1 MSEFHDH
8 LLHATRRYFLGQCTG
23 VSLGA
28 LALGNAM
35 APAATSNAT
44 ADRSASE
51 TPTPNRNT
59 IGGLHDLPHF
69 APKARRII
77 FLTQSGGPSQ
87 IELFDH
93 KPGLAARA
101 GTELPDSIR
110 NGQRLTSMTAN
121 QKQLVMPAHTQFQR
135 WGKSGAT
142 VSEWLPHIGSVSDEI
157 CFIKSMCTEQ
167 INHAPAMTFLLTGHQ
182 LPGRPSIGAWVSYGL
197 GSPNRDLP
205 DYVVLVSKM
214 LRPSDQPLYDY
225 YWGSGFLPSNYQ
237 GVKFRNAR
245 EPVLYLEDPEGL
257 PRELRR
263 SMLDGLGKL
272 NAQKLRDAGDPEIS
286 TRIRQ
291 YEMAFRMQTS
301 VPDLTDL
308 SAEPSSIF
316 EMYGPDSRRP
326 GSYAANCILA
336 RRMAER
342 GVRFIQLFHPDWDH
356 HSRLG
361 SWCKSRCTDVDQPT
375 AALLRDLKQRG
386 LLEDTLVVWG
396 GEFGRGVAGQG
407 DWKTPDAGRDHHPR
421 CFTMWMAGAG
431 VRAGTTYG
439 KTDDFSYNVAENP
452 VNVHDLQATLM
463 HLLGVDHTRLTFRF
477 QGRDYRLTDVHGE
490 VVKGLLT

>member
-1 MSEFHDH
+1 MSEFQDH
-8 LLHATRRYFLGQCTG
+8 LLQSTRRYFLGQCTG
-23 VSLGA
+23 ISVGA
-28 LALGNAM
+28 LALGSSM
-35 APAATSNAT
+35 AKAGLSSPAQSSPA
-44 ADRSASE
+44 
-51 TPTPNRNT
+51 PTPAPPQRNA
-59 IGGLHDLPHF
+59 IGGLPSLPHF
-69 APKARRII
+69 KPKAKRVI

-87 IELFDH
+87 IELFDE
-93 KPGLAARA
+93 KPGLAALA

-110 NGQRLTSMTAN
+110 KGQRLTSMTAK
-121 QKQLVMPAHTQFQR
+121 QKQLVMPAHTRFQR
-135 WGKSGAT
+135 WGQSGAT
-142 VSEWLPHIGSVSDEI
+142 VSEWLPHIGSVSDDL

-182 LPGRPSIGAWVSYGL
+182 LPGRPSVGSWVSYGL

-225 YWGSGFLPSNYQ
+225 YWGSGFLPSSFQ

-245 EPVLYLEDPEGL
+245 EPVLYLDDPEGL
-257 PRELRR
+257 PRPLRR
-263 SMLDGLGKL
+263 SMLDGLEKINSLKL
-272 NAQKLRDAGDPEIS
+272 HNAGDPEIA

-291 YEMAFRMQTS
+291 YEMAYRMQTS
-301 VPDLTDL
+301 VPELTDL
-308 SAEPSSIF
+308 SDEPEHVF

-342 GVRFIQLFHPDWDH
+342 NVRFIQLFHPDWDH

-361 SWCKSRCTDVDQPT
+361 SWCKSRCSDIDQPT

-421 CFTMWMAGAG
+421 CFTMWLAGAG
-431 VRAGTTYG
+431 VRTGTTYG

-452 VNVHDLQATLM
+452 VSVHDLQATLM
-463 HLLGVDHTRLTFRF
+463 HLLGVDHTQLTFRF

-490 VVKGLLT
+490 IVRGLLA